1 MNLTAASGVSG
12 STVNEVAAPSAEE
25 LEAAVTTAFFSTW
38 RSRLRQ
44 PIVIG
49 LLLSCCLHLFLL
61 AVVRPVPRGD
71 RGDLVIHARLAMP
84 TPPVAKP
91 RTQPPM
97 ETARLP
103 APPTAVV
110 AAASPPLPDGK
121 APAPRV
127 VLPAPAPVQATPS
140 QPEARPVA
148 IAANTATVAATEATR
163 SSSPLDVAIDAN
175 WYLARQVDV
184 SAKAVGKILPEYPE
198 VARQRNQEGTLK
210 LMLRIDDLGR
220 VREVSVVESDLPGV
234 FDQAALD
241 AFRQAHFQP
250 AMKDGH
256 PVRYQAYIRVTFKLH
271 D

>member
-1 MNLTAASGVSG
+1 
-12 STVNEVAAPSAEE
+12 
-25 LEAAVTTAFFSTW
+25 
-38 RSRLRQ
+38 
-44 PIVIG
+44 
-49 LLLSCCLHLFLL
+49 
-61 AVVRPVPRGD
+61 
-71 RGDLVIHARLAMP
+71 
-84 TPPVAKP
+84 
-91 RTQPPM
+91 M
-97 ETARLP
+97 ETAHLP
-103 APPTAVV
+103 APPPAVV
-110 AAASPPLPDGK
+110 AAATPPLADGK

-127 VLPAPAPVQATPS
+127 ALPAPAQATPS
-140 QPEARPVA
+140 PPEARPVA
-148 IAANTATVAATEATR
+148 TAVTTSPAAEATR
-163 SSSPLDVAIDAN
+163 ASSPLDVAIDAN

-198 VARQRNQEGTLK
+198 AARQRNQEGTLK

-220 VREVSVVESDLPGV
+220 VREVAVVESDLPGV

>member
-1 MNLTAASGVSG
+1 MKSGPLRAASGGSG
-12 STVNEVAAPSAEE
+12 SATDGVATPSAGE
-25 LEAAVTTAFFSTW
+25 LEAAATAAFFFAW

-49 LLLSCCLHLFLL
+49 LLLSCCLHLLLL

-71 RGDLVIHARLAMP
+71 RGNLVIHARLAMP
-84 TPPVAKP
+84 PPPVAKP
-91 RTQPPM
+91 RRQPPM
-97 ETARLP
+97 ETAHLP
-103 APPTAVV
+103 APPPAVV
-110 AAASPPLPDGK
+110 AAATPPLADGK

-127 VLPAPAPVQATPS
+127 ALPAPAQATPS
-140 QPEARPVA
+140 PPEARPVA
-148 IAANTATVAATEATR
+148 TAVTTSPAAEATR
-163 SSSPLDVAIDAN
+163 ASSPLDVAIDAN

-220 VREVSVVESDLPGV
+220 VREVAVVESDLPGV